1 MYRMIRFLFFLFAF
15 NVSVCKVLAG
25 DTLIVQSSLKQ
36 SKWFSYRVITQEYIT
51 NVNDFFL
58 DLKLDT
64 FYMVVR
70 KTEKPFEYKLNY
82 YQDEKFS
89 QPVKKNDP
97 LLLSEYHIRFDAVSG
112 KAVELLNWKAFR
124 DQMLSDLSFQ
134 AANKLISSAEF
145 EDYKQLLNS
154 EQLVRKTVMHDITYV
169 FSMYGDTIRTDAEY
183 LKIKPVRSPMSGKDY
198 AILGSFTSE
207 VPAGTRNTIVF
218 HARNKAGEL
227 EKPELMEEVKAYLYK
242 TYPKDSPIPEL
253 TSVGLNSE
261 MDWQYNRLQKQMLR
275 ISLSDVLA
283 INGQSR
289 GNIRTFDLWDKE

>member
-1 MYRMIRFLFFLFAF
+1 MYRMIRFLFFLFAV

-36 SKWFSYRVITQEYIT
+36 TKWFSYRVITQEYIT

-97 LLLSEYHIRFDAVSG
+97 LLRSEYHIRFDAVSG

>member
-97 LLLSEYHIRFDAVSG
+97 LLRSEYHIRFDAVSG

>member
-1 MYRMIRFLFFLFAF
+1 MFRLFILILGLNAITGSAF
-15 NVSVCKVLAG
+15 AG
-25 DTLIVQSSLKQ
+25 DTLIVQSALKK
-36 SKWFSYRVITQEYIT
+36 STWFSYRVINQEYIT
-51 NVNDFFL
+51 NVNDYFL

-64 FYMVVR
+64 FYLVAR
-70 KTEKPFEYKLNY
+70 NSGKPFEYKLNY

-112 KAVELLNWKAFR
+112 KAVELLNWQVFR
-124 DQMLSDLSFQ
+124 DKILSDLSFQ
-134 AANKLISSAEF
+134 AANKVISSSEF
-145 EDYKQLLNS
+145 DGYKQLLNS
-154 EQLVRKTVMHDITYV
+154 EQMVRKAVMHDITYL
-169 FSMYGDTIRTDAEY
+169 FSIYGDTVRMDAEY
-183 LKIKPVRSPMSGKDY
+183 MKIKPVRSPMSGKDY

-207 VPAGTRNTIVF
+207 IPAGTRNTVVF
-218 HARNKAGEL
+218 HARNKAGQL

-275 ISLSDVLA
+275 ISISDVLA

>member
-1 MYRMIRFLFFLFAF
+1 MFRLWLMLIGF
-15 NVSVCKVLAG
+15 NGLVVNANAG
-25 DTLIVQSSLKQ
+25 DTLIVKSSLNEG
-36 SKWFSYRVITQEYIT
+36 KWFSYRVITQEYIT

-64 FYMVVR
+64 FYMVAR
-70 KTEKPFEYKLNY
+70 KTEKPFEYKINY

-97 LLLSEYHIRFDAVSG
+97 LLRSEYHIRFDAVSG
-112 KAVELLNWKAFR
+112 KAVELLNWKVFR

-169 FSMYGDTIRTDAEY
+169 FSIYGDTILTDAEY

>member
-1 MYRMIRFLFFLFAF
+1 MFRLWFMLIGF
-15 NVSVCKVLAG
+15 NGLVVNANAG
-25 DTLIVQSSLKQ
+25 DTLIVKSSLNEG
-36 SKWFSYRVITQEYIT
+36 KWFSYRVITQEYIT

-64 FYMVVR
+64 FYMVAR
-70 KTEKPFEYKLNY
+70 KTEKPFEYKINY

-97 LLLSEYHIRFDAVSG
+97 LLRSEYHIRFDAVSG
-112 KAVELLNWKAFR
+112 KAVELLNWKVFR

-154 EQLVRKTVMHDITYV
+154 EPMVRKTVMHDITYV
-169 FSMYGDTIRTDAEY
+169 FSIYGDTIRTDAEY

>member
-1 MYRMIRFLFFLFAF
+1 MCRLYSLCFAF
-15 NVSVCKVLAG
+15 FAIFSNVKAG
-25 DTLIVQSSLKQ
+25 DTLIVQSSLKK

-51 NVNDFFL
+51 NVNDYFL

-64 FYMVVR
+64 FYMIFR
-70 KTEKPFEYKLNY
+70 NTGKPLEYKLNF
-82 YQDEKFS
+82 YQDEKYI

-97 LLLSEYHIRFDAVSG
+97 LLKSEYLIRFDAVSG
-112 KAVELLNWKAFR
+112 KAVELLNWNVFR

-145 EDYKQLLNS
+145 DEYKQLLNS
-154 EQLVRKTVMHDITYV
+154 EQIVRKTVMHDITYL
-169 FSMYGDTIRTDAEY
+169 FSIYGDTIRTDAEY

-227 EKPELMEEVKAYLYK
+227 EKPQLMEEVKAYLYK

-253 TSVGLNSE
+253 QAVGLNSE

>member
-1 MYRMIRFLFFLFAF
+1 MYRMIRFLFLLFAF
-15 NVSVCKVLAG
+15 NVSVCKVSAG

-97 LLLSEYHIRFDAVSG
+97 LLRSEYHIRFDAVSG

-169 FSMYGDTIRTDAEY
+169 FSIYGDTIRTDAEY

-198 AILGSFTSE
+198 AVLGSFTSE

>member
-1 MYRMIRFLFFLFAF
+1 MYRMIRFLFLLFAF
-15 NVSVCKVLAG
+15 NVSVCKVSAG

-97 LLLSEYHIRFDAVSG
+97 LLRSEYQIRFDAVSG

-169 FSMYGDTIRTDAEY
+169 FSIYGDTIRTDAEY
-183 LKIKPVRSPMSGKDY
+183 LKIKPVRSPMSGKY
-198 AILGSFTSE
+198 LPE
-207 VPAGTRNTIVF
+207 PATQLCFMPEIRQVNWKSRN
-218 HARNKAGEL
+218 
-227 EKPELMEEVKAYLYK
+227 
-242 TYPKDSPIPEL
+242 
-253 TSVGLNSE
+253 
-261 MDWQYNRLQKQMLR
+261 
-275 ISLSDVLA
+275 
-283 INGQSR
+283 
-289 GNIRTFDLWDKE
+289 

>member
-1 MYRMIRFLFFLFAF
+1 MRYIFIFLFGVNTFFSAA
-15 NVSVCKVLAG
+15 KAAG
-25 DTLIVQSSLKQ
+25 DPIIVQSSLNKA
-36 SKWFSYRVITQEYIT
+36 KWFSYRVITQEYIT
-51 NVNDFFL
+51 NVNDYFL

-64 FYMVVR
+64 FYMLVKNTGV
-70 KTEKPFEYKLNY
+70 PYEYKLTY
-82 YQDEKFS
+82 HQDEKFT

-97 LLLSEYHIRFDAVSG
+97 LLRSEYLIRFDARSG
-112 KAVELLNWKAFR
+112 KAVELLNWKQFR

-134 AANKLISSAEF
+134 AANKLISSSAF

-154 EQLVRKTVMHDITYV
+154 EQVVRKTVMHDITYL
-169 FSMYGDTIRTDAEY
+169 FSIYGDTVRMDAEY
-183 LKIKPVRSPMSGKDY
+183 MKIKPVRSPMSGKDY

-207 VPAGTRNTIVF
+207 IPAGTRNTIIF

-227 EKPELMEEVKAYLYK
+227 EKPKLMEEVKEYLFK

-253 TSVGLNSE
+253 TAVGLNSE

-289 GNIRTFDLWDKE
+289 GNIRTYDLWDKE

>member
-1 MYRMIRFLFFLFAF
+1 MNRMRHFFVFLLGINALLCGAQ
-15 NVSVCKVLAG
+15 SS
-25 DTLIVQSSLKQ
+25 DTLIIQSSLNKA
-36 SKWFSYRVITQEYIT
+36 KWFSYRVITQEYIT
-51 NVNDFFL
+51 NVNDYFL

-64 FYMVVR
+64 FYMVV
-70 KTEKPFEYKLNY
+70 KNTDVPSEYKITY
-82 YQDEKFS
+82 HQDEKYS
-89 QPVKKNDP
+89 LPVKKNDP
-97 LLLSEYHIRFDAVSG
+97 LLRSEYHIRFDSRSG
-112 KAVELLNWKAFR
+112 KAVELLNWKQFR

-145 EDYKQLLNS
+145 EDYKQLLNT
-154 EQLVRKTVMHDITYV
+154 EPLVRKTVMHDITYL
-169 FSMYGDTIRTDAEY
+169 FSIYGDTVRLDAEY
-183 LKIKPVRSPMSGKDY
+183 MKIKPVRSPMSGKDY

-207 VPAGTRNTIVF
+207 IPAGTRNTVVF

-253 TSVGLNSE
+253 TAVGLNSE

-289 GNIRTFDLWDKE
+289 GNIRTFDLWERE

>member
-1 MYRMIRFLFFLFAF
+1 MYRMFRLFILLLGF
-15 NVSVCKVLAG
+15 NAIAGKANAG

-64 FYMVVR
+64 FFMVVR
-70 KTEKPFEYKLNY
+70 STGKPFEYKLNY
-82 YQDEKFS
+82 YQDEKYT

-97 LLLSEYHIRFDAVSG
+97 LLKSEYIIRFDPISG
-112 KAVELLNWKAFR
+112 KAVELLNWKTFR

-134 AANKLISSAEF
+134 AANKLISSSEF
-145 EDYKQLLNS
+145 DEYKQLLNS
-154 EQLVRKTVMHDITYV
+154 EPWMRKTVMHDITYV
-169 FSMYGDTIRTDAEY
+169 FSIYGDTIRTDAEY

-207 VPAGTRNTIVF
+207 LPAGTRNTVVF

-227 EKPELMEEVKAYLYK
+227 EKPELMEEVKAYMFK
-242 TYPKDSPIPEL
+242 TYPKDSPLPEL
-253 TSVGLNSE
+253 TAVGLNSE
-261 MDWQYNRLQKQMLR
+261 MDWQYNRIQRQMLR
-275 ISLSDVLA
+275 ISIADVLA

>member
-1 MYRMIRFLFFLFAF
+1 MYRMIRFLFLLFAF

-97 LLLSEYHIRFDAVSG
+97 LLRSEYHIRFDAVSG

>member
-1 MYRMIRFLFFLFAF
+1 MFRLWFMLIGF
-15 NVSVCKVLAG
+15 NGLVVNANAG
-25 DTLIVQSSLKQ
+25 DTLIVKSSLNEG
-36 SKWFSYRVITQEYIT
+36 KWFSYRVITQEYIT

-64 FYMVVR
+64 FYMVAR
-70 KTEKPFEYKLNY
+70 KTEKPFEYKINY

-97 LLLSEYHIRFDAVSG
+97 LLRSEYHIRFDAVSG
-112 KAVELLNWKAFR
+112 KAVELLNWKTFR

-154 EQLVRKTVMHDITYV
+154 EPMVRKTVMHDITYV
-169 FSMYGDTIRTDAEY
+169 FSIYGDTIRTDAEY

>member
-1 MYRMIRFLFFLFAF
+1 MYRMIRFLFFLFAV

-97 LLLSEYHIRFDAVSG
+97 LLRSEYHIRFDAVSG

-227 EKPELMEEVKAYLYK
+227 EKPELMEEVKTYLYK

>member
-1 MYRMIRFLFFLFAF
+1 MYRMIRFLFLLVAL
-15 NVSVCKVLAG
+15 NVSICKVSAG
-25 DTLIVQSSLKQ
+25 DTLIIHSSLKQ

-97 LLLSEYHIRFDAVSG
+97 LLRSEYHIRFDAVSG

-169 FSMYGDTIRTDAEY
+169 FSIYGDTIRTDAEY

-198 AILGSFTSE
+198 AVLGSFTSE

>member
-1 MYRMIRFLFFLFAF
+1 MYRMIRFLFLLFAF
-15 NVSVCKVLAG
+15 NVTICKVSAG

-97 LLLSEYHIRFDAVSG
+97 LLRSEYHIRFDAVSG

-169 FSMYGDTIRTDAEY
+169 FSIYGDTIRTDAEY

>member
-1 MYRMIRFLFFLFAF
+1 MYRMIRFLFFLFAV

-97 LLLSEYHIRFDAVSG
+97 LLRSEYHIRFDAVSG

>member
-1 MYRMIRFLFFLFAF
+1 MRYLLVFLFGISAHFCNA
-15 NVSVCKVLAG
+15 KLAG
-25 DTLIVQSSLKQ
+25 DTIIIQSSLNKT
-36 SKWFSYRVITQEYIT
+36 KWFSYRVITQEYIT
-51 NVNDFFL
+51 NVNDYFL

-70 KTEKPFEYKLNY
+70 NTGVPFEYKLTY
-82 YQDEKFS
+82 HRDEMFT

-97 LLLSEYHIRFDAVSG
+97 LLRSEYQIRFDAKSG
-112 KAVELLNWKAFR
+112 KATELLNWKQFR

-134 AANKLISSAEF
+134 AANKLISTAEF

-154 EQLVRKTVMHDITYV
+154 EQIIRKTVMHDITYL
-169 FSMYGDTIRTDAEY
+169 FSIYGDTVRMDAEY
-183 LKIKPVRSPMSGKDY
+183 MKIKPVRSPISGKDY

-207 VPAGTRNTIVF
+207 IPAGTRNTVVF

-227 EKPELMEEVKAYLYK
+227 EKPQLMEEVKAYLYK

-253 TSVGLNSE
+253 TAVGLNSE

-289 GNIRTFDLWDKE
+289 GNIRTYDLWDKE